1 MEIVYCIDTS
11 SLIEMKDK
19 YPMDVF
25 KSLWTNMERL
35 IKDGRLIAPVDVR
48 EEIKQGDDELKKWV
62 KSKKKLFVK
71 HDKRQM
77 ERVKDVLKDYPFL
90 AKSEKPGV
98 SNADPWL
105 IALSV
110 VKNDKEREEL
120 FQGNKYIV
128 VTEESKMKP
137 NKIPA
142 VCRNYNIEC
151 INLLELFRKEVWE
164 F

>member
-35 IKDGRLIAPVDVR
+35 IKDGRLIAPVDVG

-62 KSKKKLFVK
+62 KSQKKLFVK

-110 VKNDKEREEL
+110 VKNDKEKEEL
-120 FQGNKYIV
+120 FQRKYIV

-137 NKIPA
+137 NRIPA

-151 INLLELFRKEVWE
+151 INLLELFRKEGWE